1 MKDMQV
7 SLKRMSFLSVVK
19 NSNYLANNHV
29 ESDKEKG
36 KCQNICLILLKGRK
50 YKSLQFSTN

>member
-1 MKDMQV
+1 MQV

-36 KCQNICLILLKGRK
+36 KCQNIYLILLIGRK